1 MAGNSSKVILKSA
14 QKNFGMFGAL
24 DLTGRKFVQTAIIN
38 CYELYVHYDESFIRS
53 CCKKQGIKYKD
64 SKPCSMIIKLAMKIG
79 DDCDERTKAR
89 IRTYVRV
96 LKSFKARG
104 YSVDTAQ
111 NKLDKLGIYF
121 FANPR
126 KNKTKAKSLE
136 TDSCKSKQ
144 PVFKGSLIEKL
155 AMMFGKYIGLSK
167 SYIIWVQG
175 DKVNIST
182 QKVLLRSLNIKDFK
196 KI

>member
-1 MAGNSSKVILKSA
+1 MAENSSKEILKSA

-38 CYELYVHYDESFIRS
+38 CYELYVCYDESFIRS
-53 CCKKQGIKYKD
+53 CCKNQGIKYKD
-64 SKPCSMIIKLAMKIG
+64 NKPCSMIIKLAMKIG
-79 DDCDERTKAR
+79 DNCNERTKAR

-96 LKSFKARG
+96 LKSFKARE

-111 NKLDKLGIYF
+111 NKLNKLGIDF

-126 KNKTKAKSLE
+126 KSKTKAKSLE

-144 PVFKGSLIEKL
+144 PVLKRSLSEKL
-155 AMMFGKYIGLSK
+155 AMMFSKYIGLSK
-167 SYIIWVQG
+167 NYIILVQG
-175 DKVNIST
+175 DKVSIST
-182 QKVLLRSLNIKDFK
+182 QKVLLQSLNIKDFK